1 MSLTQVFLTF
11 RENLL
16 EPQTTSMY
24 GIVPSCGEPI
34 PYRKSDLLSFKTD
47 KPFYIAD
54 SFATPSNEEEDDITE
69 YYAVLGTPSDF
80 DCIFLL
86 LDLTNGVVKG
96 YDRRTKHV
104 IEGHSYGMG
113 SVIEGIN
120 PNTSLEDL
128 SFAVSAWH
136 EKVSSIPRETGGKT
150 IPWDGR
156 GYRPRE
162 FHFYVDLSDRK
173 EDLDTLIENCKAEKI
188 LYIDFRKCGGRFEL
202 LHPGWT
208 QLKKIISLGFQ
219 IYKDWDKVS

>member
-86 LDLTNGVVKG
+86 LDLTNGVVEG
-96 YDRRTKHV
+96 YDRMADKYVYHKVRPKN
-104 IEGHSYGMG
+104 EQKLK
-113 SVIEGIN
+113 
-120 PNTSLEDL
+120 TS
-128 SFAVSAWH
+128 
-136 EKVSSIPRETGGKT
+136 K
-150 IPWDGR
+150 
-156 GYRPRE
+156 
-162 FHFYVDLSDRK
+162 
-173 EDLDTLIENCKAEKI
+173 IEN
-188 LYIDFRKCGGRFEL
+188 
-202 LHPGWT
+202 
-208 QLKKIISLGFQ
+208 
-219 IYKDWDKVS
+219 